1 MTASP
6 DLSRSWLWPQART
19 LAHGQ
24 RRSRLALVLLLGALT
39 LVPAAPAYAQ
49 QESAQTRALKRAAES
64 RMKGEANAP
73 VLVYEIADFQ
83 CPYCA
88 RFAVE
93 VFRQIDSAYVKTG
106 KVRWVFVNLPAPNHA
121 NAWLASEAALCAG
134 AEAGRFWAMHD
145 RLYGAP
151 QEWVMLPDPA
161 PVFARY
167 AKDAGVPPDAY
178 QACVAG
184 DRVSS
189 LILQDVLFGS
199 GVTGTPTF
207 VINNQQTVV
216 GMKSFTEWQELLE
229 AALKR
234 K

>member
-1 MTASP
+1 MAM
-6 DLSRSWLWPQART
+6 
-19 LAHGQ
+19 Q
-24 RRSRLALVLLLGALT
+24 RRMRAGPAIVLVLGVIA
-39 LVPAAPAYAQ
+39 ASAPARPAGAQ
-49 QESAQTRALKRAAES
+49 QEAPQTRALKRAAES
-64 RMKGEANAP
+64 RMKGEQNAP

-88 RFAVE
+88 RFAVD
-93 VFRQIDSAYVKTG
+93 VFPQLDSAYVKTG
-106 KVRWVFVNLPAPNHA
+106 KVRWVFVNLPLPNHA

-145 RLYGAP
+145 RLFGAP
-151 QEWVMLPDPA
+151 QEWTMLPDPA

-167 AKDAGVPPDAY
+167 AREAGVPPDAY

-184 DRVSS
+184 DRVSA
-189 LILQDVLFGS
+189 LILQDVLFGA
-199 GVTGTPTF
+199 GVSGTPTF
-207 VINNQQTVV
+207 VINNQQTIV
-216 GMKSFTEWQELLE
+216 GMKSFKEWQEVLE

>member
-1 MTASP
+1 M
-6 DLSRSWLWPQART
+6 LS
-19 LAHGQ
+19 Q
-24 RRSRLALVLLLGALT
+24 RRSGAWPGLTGVLVVCLFGAVT
-39 LVPAAPAYAQ
+39 SPRPAGAQ

-64 RMKGEANAP
+64 RMKGEQNAP

-83 CPYCA
+83 CPYCG
-88 RFAVE
+88 RFAVD
-93 VFRQIDSAYVKTG
+93 VFPQIDSAYVKTG
-106 KVRWVFVNLPAPNHA
+106 KVRWVFVSLPLPNHA

-145 RLYGAP
+145 RLFRAQ
-151 QEWVMLPDPA
+151 QEWSMLPDPA

-167 AKDAGVPPDAY
+167 AKDAGVPAAAY

-184 DRVSS
+184 DRVAA

-199 GVTGTPTF
+199 GVSGTPTF

-216 GMKSFTEWQELLE
+216 GMKSFSEWQELLE
-229 AALKR
+229 AALK
-234 K
+234 KE

>member
-1 MTASP
+1 MQHRMTARP
-6 DLSRSWLWPQART
+6 ALL
-19 LAHGQ
+19 
-24 RRSRLALVLLLGALT
+24 LALGVMAA
-39 LVPAAPAYAQ
+39 VAPVRPAGAQ
-49 QESAQTRALKRAAES
+49 QETAQTRALKRAAES
-64 RMKGEANAP
+64 RMKGEQNAP

-93 VFRQIDSAYVKTG
+93 VLPQLDSAYVKTG
-106 KVRWVFVNLPAPNHA
+106 KVRWVFVNLPLPNHA

-145 RLYGAP
+145 RLFAAP
-151 QEWVMLPDPA
+151 QEWAGLPDPA
-161 PVFARY
+161 SVFARY
-167 AKDAGVPPDAY
+167 AKEAGVPQDAY

-184 DRVSS
+184 DRVAS
-189 LILQDVLFGS
+189 LILQDVLFGA
-199 GVTGTPTF
+199 GVSGTPTF
-207 VINNQQTVV
+207 VINNQQTIV
-216 GMKSFTEWQELLE
+216 GMKSFTEWQEVLE